1 VCANVIDKDATM
13 TQIPARRIAH
23 GDQPI
28 VLSPSGLPSQHL
40 VARWCGATSIFVG
53 QQWLQPGERVLLHT
67 HPVEE
72 ALVFLAGTGEAILG
86 DEWVPV
92 AAETTLYVPPELPH
106 GFRNDGS
113 TPLHVLVVFPGPDF
127 AETRLLE
134 PLEEERS

>member
-1 VCANVIDKDATM
+1 M
-13 TQIPARRIAH
+13 TSRGARRIAH
-23 GDQPI
+23 AGLPI
-28 VLSPSGLPSQHL
+28 VRSPSGLPSQHL
-40 VARWCGATSIFVG
+40 VARWCGSTSIFVG

-86 DEWVPV
+86 DETVPI

-106 GFRNDGS
+106 GFRNVGS
-113 TPLHVLVVFPGPDF
+113 TPLHLLVVFPGSDF

-134 PLEEERS
+134 PIDQAGS